1 MLFLITLKMKIK
13 NRSHRYD
20 MIGLFMDTNTLNLK
34 RFSVWW
40 CLYVLSNNDD
50 AYIY

>member
-20 MIGLFMDTNTLNLK
+20 MIGLFMDTNSVSK
-34 RFSVWW
+34 RWW
-40 CLYVLSNNDD
+40 CLHVLSSNDD